1 MGSLNTFS
9 KLVAVTLL
17 TLSHSSFATVGEA
30 ASEAIGFSYPNGA
43 RYAISLSF
51 DDARS
56 SQVDVGLPIL
66 DKHGVKGT
74 FYINPQFAKERLA
87 GWKAAVKNGHEL
99 GNHTS
104 SHLCTGNFEW
114 LRKDNLGLEQVDLAW
129 LKRDIEST
137 TQFMKQQLEVTPRSF
152 AYPCG
157 NTFVGRGVEV
167 QSYVPLVAELF
178 KTGRTWLD
186 ETGNNPTYTDF
197 AQLAGNRMDGMSF
210 SEIKEMLDLLK
221 EENKW
226 IILAGH
232 DVGEKGLYT
241 VDKEALNALIVY
253 LKDPKNG
260 YWLATVDEVA
270 TYIEKHR

>member
-1 MGSLNTFS
+1 MRTI
-9 KLVAVTLL
+9 KLSSHMMAAITM
-17 TLSHSSFATVGEA
+17 TLSFASLGGTDRTESA
-30 ASEAIGFSYPNGA
+30 EDKFSYPNNA

-51 DDARS
+51 DDARN
-56 SQVDVGLPIL
+56 SQVDVGIPIL
-66 DKHGVKGT
+66 DKYDVKGT
-74 FYINPQFAKERLA
+74 FYVNPKFVDERLD
-87 GWKAAVKNGHEL
+87 GWKKAAKNGHEL

-104 SHLCTGNFEW
+104 SHLCTGNFAW

-129 LKRDIEST
+129 LRRDIEMT
-137 TQFMKQQLEVTPRSF
+137 TTYMREKLDVEPRSF

-157 NTFVGRGVEV
+157 NTFVGRGKEV
-167 QSYVPLVAELF
+167 KSYVPLIAELF

-210 SEIKEMLDLLK
+210 AEIKDMLDMLK
-221 EENKW
+221 ENNKW

-232 DVGEKGLYT
+232 EVGEKGMYT
-241 VDKEALNALIVY
+241 TDKRALEALIIY

-260 YWLATVDEVA
+260 YWLATVDEIA